1 MQDQEN
7 DFFKEL
13 EKVSK
18 EQGLDWDFNK
28 NQTIEDSNEG
38 KQNIDENFVFSALE
52 LYNAKVENV
61 PKLLDPFYQ
70 KVGLAALVGTS
81 DTGKSTFLRHLSLSI
96 VLGLDSFL
104 GFKLNSKY
112 NRVLYISTE
121 DDSNSISYTIRKQID
136 GIKLIN
142 ENVTENLLNEKLQ
155 NLTFICN
162 SENIINILKN
172 KLSKENYDLVVID
185 AFTDV
190 FSKEINANTQV
201 RHFLNQYDN
210 LAKKYQCLFI
220 FLHHIGKGK
229 DSKKPSKDSIIGS
242 QAFEAKMRAVLELK
256 PHGNNENVKDLWV
269 LKSNFL
275 DATYK
280 KNSYILNFNNLLFEN
295 TNNRGS
301 IITDSFANNLELRKQ
316 IESLMKNNSV
326 RKITELLNK
335 NGWNIG
341 HASVGKIVKDLKS

>member
-13 EKVSK
+13 KKASK
-18 EQGLDWDFNK
+18 EQGLDWDADENK
-28 NQTIEDSNEG
+28 PNEDSKEYN
-38 KQNIDENFVFSALE
+38 QNIENNFIFSALE
-52 LYNAKVENV
+52 LYNAKVENI
-61 PKLLDPFYQ
+61 PRLLDPFYQ

-96 VLGLDSFL
+96 VLGLDRFL
-104 GFKLNSKY
+104 GFKLNSKH
-112 NRVLYISTE
+112 NKVLYISTE

-136 GIKLIN
+136 GIKLVNKEI
-142 ENVTENLLNEKLQ
+142 TDDLLNKKLH

-162 SENIINILKN
+162 SENVLNILKN
-172 KLSKENYDLVVID
+172 KLSKDNYDLVVID
-185 AFTDV
+185 AFADV

-210 LAKKYQCLFI
+210 LAKKHQCLFL

-256 PHGNNENVKDLWV
+256 PHGNDDNVKDLWV

-275 DATYK
+275 DATHK

-301 IITDSFANNLELRKQ
+301 IVTDSFANNLELRKQ
-316 IESLMKNNSV
+316 IESLMEKNSV
-326 RKITELLNK
+326 RKTTELLK
-335 NGWNIG
+335 ENGWNIG
-341 HASVGKIVKDLKS
+341 HATVGKIVKDLKS